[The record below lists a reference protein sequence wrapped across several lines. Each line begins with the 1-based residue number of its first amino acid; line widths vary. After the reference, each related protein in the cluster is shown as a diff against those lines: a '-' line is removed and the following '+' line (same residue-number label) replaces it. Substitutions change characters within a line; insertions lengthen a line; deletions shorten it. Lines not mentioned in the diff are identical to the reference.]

1 VQQRVDRRFTCFGAG
16 QVRVKGCGKSAPRD
30 W

>member
-1 VQQRVDRRFTCFGAG
+1 VQQRVDRLSSDSLP
-16 QVRVKGCGKSAPRD
+16 VRVKGCGKSAPRA